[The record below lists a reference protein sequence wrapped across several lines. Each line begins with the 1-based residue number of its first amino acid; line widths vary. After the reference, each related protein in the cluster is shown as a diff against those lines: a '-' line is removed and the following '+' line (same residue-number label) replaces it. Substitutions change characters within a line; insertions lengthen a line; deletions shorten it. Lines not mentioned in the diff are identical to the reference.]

1 MPIFFSPKITVV
13 AQVAEAVDPQATN
26 MLFRID
32 DGTARMDAR
41 HWLETH
47 ESPADFVDIT

>member
-1 MPIFFSPKITVV
+1 MV
-13 AQVAEAVDPQATN
+13 AQLIADVDPQSTN

-41 HWLETH
+41 HWLDQH
-47 ESPADFVDIT
+47 ESADNFSDIK